1 MVRPLVRWISFLSAA
16 GIFAPLH
23 VAQATTPPAP
33 QVNSVVVPA
42 PQVQEPPTKSQFQ
55 NSFNLEVQP
64 PALPLDPDSELPTS
78 EDSQIKP
85 LYQIDPFR
93 VEERPLRLEI
103 SLSRR
108 RVGVFKGKSLIKSYP
123 IAVGRPGWETPL
135 GTYQVR
141 QMLRNPTWIHPL
153 KKGIS
158 IPGGDP
164 ENPLGRF
171 WIGFWTDG
179 KNWIGFHGTPNPRSV
194 GTAASHGC
202 IRMYNKDVEELFQKV
217 SLGTEV
223 KVVK

>member
-1 MVRPLVRWISFLSAA
+1 MVRPLVRWISFLGAVGA
-16 GIFAPLH
+16 FAPSQ
-23 VAQATTPPAP
+23 VVQAAAPPSP
-33 QVNSVVVPA
+33 VNVVVPA
-42 PQVQEPPTKSQFQ
+42 TQIQEPTTGNQFHD
-55 NSFNLEVQP
+55 SFDLEAQP
-64 PALPLDPDSELPTS
+64 PSLPIDPESELPTS
-78 EDSQIKP
+78 DDSQIKP

-93 VEERPLRLEI
+93 VQEQPLRLEI

-123 IAVGRPGWETPL
+123 IAVGRPGWETPI
-135 GTYQVR
+135 GTYQIR

-153 KKGIS
+153 KKGIA

-179 KNWIGFHGTPNPRSV
+179 KNWIGFHGTPNPKSV

-202 IRMYNKDVEELFQKV
+202 IRMYNKDVEELFKKV
-217 SLGTEV
+217 SLGTQV

>member
-1 MVRPLVRWISFLSAA
+1 MVRPLVSWISFLSVA
-16 GIFAPLH
+16 GIFAPWQ
-23 VAQATTPPAP
+23 VVQATTPP
-33 QVNSVVVPA
+33 QVKSVVIPVTPTQQPA
-42 PQVQEPPTKSQFQ
+42 TKGQFQ
-55 NSFNLEVQP
+55 NSFNLEAQP
-64 PALPLDPDSELPTS
+64 PSLPLDPDTELPTS

-93 VEERPLRLEI
+93 VEEQPLRLEI

-108 RVGVFKGKSLIKSYP
+108 RVGVFKGKNLIKSYP
-123 IAVGRPGWETPL
+123 IAVGRPGWETPI

-141 QMLRNPTWIHPL
+141 QMLRNPTWVHPL
-153 KKGIS
+153 QKGVS

-179 KNWIGFHGTPNPRSV
+179 KNWIGFHGTPNPKSV

-202 IRMYNKDVEELFQKV
+202 IRMYNKDVEELFKKV

>member
-1 MVRPLVRWISFLSAA
+1 MVKPLVRWISFL
-16 GIFAPLH
+16 
-23 VAQATTPPAP
+23 
-33 QVNSVVVPA
+33 VVVGVLAPSQVVQAATPSPA
-42 PQVQEPPTKSQFQ
+42 NAVLDTPRQEPTTKDQFH
-55 NSFNLEVQP
+55 NSFNLEAQP
-64 PALPLDPDSELPTS
+64 PSLPVDPESELPAS
-78 EDSQIKP
+78 DDSQIKP
-85 LYQIDPFR
+85 LYQVDPFR
-93 VEERPLRLEI
+93 VQEQPLHLEI

-123 IAVGRPGWETPL
+123 IAVGRPGWETPI

-153 KKGIS
+153 KKGIA

-164 ENPLGRF
+164 ENPLGQF

-179 KNWIGFHGTPNPRSV
+179 KNWIGFHGTPNPKSV

-202 IRMYNKDVEELFQKV
+202 IRMYNKDVEELFKKV

>member
-1 MVRPLVRWISFLSAA
+1 MIRPLVRWTSHL
-16 GIFAPLH
+16 
-23 VAQATTPPAP
+23 VAIGFFIPTQTTQAITPSP
-33 QVNSVVVPA
+33 QVNVVVPTASTRA
-42 PQVQEPPTKSQFQ
+42 PETNNQFQ
-55 NSFNLEVQP
+55 NSFNLESQP
-64 PALPLDPDSELPTS
+64 PYSPPDPDLELPTS

-93 VEERPLRLEI
+93 VEEKPLRLEI

-108 RVGVFKGKSLIKSYP
+108 RVSVFKGKSLVKSYP

-164 ENPLGRF
+164 ENPLGHF

-179 KNWIGFHGTPNPRSV
+179 KNWIGFHGTPNPKSV
-194 GTAASHGC
+194 GAAASHGC